1 MPISIIGEVV
11 SGSYFSF
18 CSEVL
23 IMATNNIGNVKAA
36 QTPPPP
42 PPPQARPNPAQQ
54 AAANA
59 NASQDAQAQ
68 AQAQKQQ
75 NRPNAAGEINIT
87 A

>member
-11 SGSYFSF
+11 FGSYFSF
-18 CSEVL
+18 CWEVL

-42 PPPQARPNPAQQ
+42 PPQARPNPAQQ
-54 AAANA
+54 SAANA
-59 NASQDAQAQ
+59 NASQEAQAQ

-75 NRPNAAGEINIT
+75 NRPNAAGEINVT